1 MASNLR
7 DIANKVG
14 LSVTTVSRA
23 LNGYDDV
30 AEKTRQRIIAA
41 AKELDYAPN
50 LMARRLR
57 KQRTDMLGFILP
69 TFGPRFSDP
78 FFSEFIAGI
87 GDEATKHEF
96 DLVVSTH
103 SPESEGEQAAYLR
116 AVHGSW
122 VDGVI
127 VVRTRWN
134 DSRIA
139 LLKSHGFP
147 FVAFGRCGDDA
158 TIPYVDE
165 DSIAGVSMLTQHFI
179 DLGHRSIGF
188 IAAPSNLMFG
198 RYRLQGFKETMERN
212 GLTVEAIQIA
222 EGDLTETGGA
232 AAASRLLTSFPQLTA
247 IVASNDLMAIGAM
260 KSIERVGR
268 MPGVD
273 VAIGGF
279 DDIPAAAYAAVPLT
293 TVRQPIYEIG
303 RKTCAM
309 LIDIITGRLL
319 TAHQILLKPELVV
332 RASSGSSLIVNP
344 SPDERGTRTPSIQQ
358 Q

>member
-23 LNGYDDV
+23 LNGHDDV

-57 KQRTDMLGFILP
+57 KQRTDMVGFILP
-69 TFGPRFSDP
+69 TIGPRFSDP

-87 GDEATKHEF
+87 GDEAAKQEF

-103 SPESEGEQAAYLR
+103 PPDSEGERGAYLR

-127 VVRTRWN
+127 VVRTRWK
-134 DSRIA
+134 DKRIA
-139 LLKSHGFP
+139 LLQAHGFP
-147 FVAFGRCGDDA
+147 FVAFGRCGEDES
-158 TIPYVDE
+158 IPYVDE
-165 DSIAGVSMLTQHFI
+165 DSIAGISMLTQHFI
-179 DLGHRSIGF
+179 DLGHRAIGF

-198 RYRLQGFKETMERN
+198 RYRLQGFTETMERN
-212 GLTVEAIQIA
+212 GLPVAAMQIA

-232 AAASRLLTSFPQLTA
+232 AAAERLLASFPQLTA
-247 IVASNDLMAIGAM
+247 VVVSNDLMAIGAM
-260 KSIERVGR
+260 KAIQKAGR
-268 MPGVD
+268 EPGKD

-279 DDIPAAAYAAVPLT
+279 DDIPGAAYAGVPLT

-303 RKTCAM
+303 RRTCAM
-309 LIDIITGRLL
+309 LIDIIVGRPL
-319 TAHQILLKPELVV
+319 TAHQVLLKPELVV
-332 RASSGSSLIVNP
+332 RASSGDPVAIGRSSN
-344 SPDERGTRTPSIQQ
+344 ERRTSDILQPE
-358 Q
+358 

>member
-1 MASNLR
+1 MSANLR
-7 DIANKVG
+7 DIADKVG

-50 LMARRLR
+50 LTARRLR

-87 GDEATKHEF
+87 GNEAARQEF

-103 SPESEGEQAAYLR
+103 PPGSEGERQAYLR
-116 AVHGSW
+116 AANGNW

-127 VVRTRWN
+127 VVRTRWQ

-139 LLKSHGFP
+139 LLEAHRFP
-147 FVAFGRCGDDA
+147 FVAFGRYGVDA
-158 TIPYVDE
+158 TAPYVDE

-179 DLGHRSIGF
+179 DLGHQAIGF
-188 IAAPSNLMFG
+188 IAAPANLMFG
-198 RYRLQGFKETMERN
+198 RYRLQGFTETMERN
-212 GLTVEAIQIA
+212 GLRVETTQITR
-222 EGDLTETGGA
+222 GDLTETGGA
-232 AAASRLLTSFPQLTA
+232 TAAARLLASFPQLTA
-247 IVASNDLMAIGAM
+247 IIASNDLMAIGAM
-260 KSIERVGR
+260 KTLQKAGR
-268 MPGVD
+268 EPGVD

-279 DDIPAAAYAAVPLT
+279 DDVPAAAYASVPLT

-309 LIDIITGRLL
+309 LIDIIVGRPLA
-319 TAHQILLKPELVV
+319 THQILLKPELVV
-332 RASSGSSLIVNP
+332 RASSGGPLATPLSS
-344 SPDERGTRTPSIQQ
+344 DERRFSGALQSE
-358 Q
+358 

>member
-7 DIANKVG
+7 DIANMVG

-23 LNGYDDV
+23 LNGHDDV

-87 GDEATKHEF
+87 GDEAAKHEF

-103 SPESEGEQAAYLR
+103 PPESEGERGAYLR
-116 AVHGSW
+116 AIHGSW

-127 VVRTRWN
+127 VVRTRWR

-139 LLKSHGFP
+139 FLKTHGFP
-147 FVAFGRCGDDA
+147 FVAFGRCGEDA
-158 TIPYVDE
+158 TVPYVDE
-165 DSIAGVSMLTQHFI
+165 DSIAGISMLTQHFI
-179 DLGHRSIGF
+179 DLGHRAIGF

-198 RYRLQGFKETMERN
+198 RYRLQGFTETMERN
-212 GLTVEAIQIA
+212 GLAVETIQIA

-232 AAASRLLTSFPQLTA
+232 TAATRLLASFPQLTA
-247 IVASNDLMAIGAM
+247 IIASNDLMAIGAM
-260 KSIERVGR
+260 KSIRKAGR
-268 MPGVD
+268 RPGVD

-279 DDIPAAAYAAVPLT
+279 DDIPAAAYAGVPLT

-303 RKTCAM
+303 CKTCAM
-309 LIDIITGRLL
+309 LIDIIASGPL
-319 TAHQILLKPELVV
+319 AHRQILLKPELVV
-332 RASSGSSLIVNP
+332 RASSGSPLVTGS
-344 SPDERGTRTPSIQQ
+344 SPVSAQ
-358 Q
+358 